1 VYDEDKR
8 RTAREQWMLELPPE
22 KAANLGL
29 GPRQFRK
36 REAPDMSN
44 RSEWTDTP
52 SDKLRKVQEPKTSEI
67 SEMET
72 LKQIAIQKRDE
83 QMEHLAKTS
92 EKQKPYSLLEMHQ
105 EKLKKQQ
112 KVNLIISKQ
121 TFTEHF
127 YTQLDIKIKYRK
139 INILIL
145 SYI

>member
-1 VYDEDKR
+1 
-8 RTAREQWMLELPPE
+8 MLELPPE

-36 REAPDMSN
+36 REAPDMSK

-52 SDKLRKVQEPKTSEI
+52 SDKLRKVQEPNTSEL

-72 LKQIAIQKRDE
+72 LKQIAIQKRDK
-83 QMEHLAKTS
+83 QMEQLAENS

-112 KVNLIISKQ
+112 KVNLTTPDQKFTKCFHTQFVMKIKNRFL
-121 TFTEHF
+121 FTE
-127 YTQLDIKIKYRK
+127 K
-139 INILIL
+139 
-145 SYI
+145 